1 MRRSACLLLAML
13 LVPATSAAYEP
24 APTHPGLTARAMLAS
39 QLHGFLRKD
48 CGLKLGLFQPLGLAA
63 SAMSPRDFSRLGR
76 DLRRLDPS
84 GGYAPDEHQV
94 LRAAGWGMAGS
105 VLAQIPAS
113 LNRHH
118 FYCPPLRTGL
128 DDRAPVLGT
137 LLGFL
142 AMLEGGDTVREFFT
156 GTGFDLTGIPAT
168 RWIRHQHNRWSV
180 DAFHDALAAS
190 ITAPTPAL
198 RDHHLALAL
207 VALGGVLHVLQDM
220 ASPTQVRND
229 FVGGRLQKLG
239 SSTFDRGSAYE
250 RFVARRYG
258 QFGVPRYQG
267 APIRSE
273 RIEGFFTNPS
283 WNGLAD
289 IASVGHFSPGTLPAP
304 VQILESS
311 DPGELRQRINGRLPL
326 TKPSLGPI
334 DLACLRRHERCHVMG
349 KHGPLAAYHVDKE
362 GQLRFFLDDSCHAAT
377 ARHLLPL
384 AVGYSTGLIDH
395 LLRARIALTEDRGG
409 LRLTNRGVPLKAARA
424 VVLAENGKGQRGVVA
439 EPKLSLPAGGKGE
452 LARFSPTLPQGTR
465 ALYVL
470 VRGTDEHDEPFV
482 AVTRMPVG
490 AAPGKTKK

>member
-1 MRRSACLLLAML
+1 MHRRACLLLLAFL

-24 APTHPGLTARAMLAS
+24 APTHPGLTARALLAS
-39 QLHGFLRKD
+39 KLHAFLRKD
-48 CGLKLGLFQPLGLAA
+48 CGLKLGLFQPLGLARK
-63 SAMSPRDFSRLGR
+63 AMSPRDFNRLGR
-76 DLRRLDPS
+76 DLRRLDPA
-84 GGYAPDEHQV
+84 GGYAPDEQQV
-94 LRAAGWGMAGS
+94 LRAAGWSMAGS

-118 FYCPPLRTGL
+118 FYCPPLRKGL

-168 RWIRHQHNRWSV
+168 RWIRHEHNRWSV
-180 DAFHDALAAS
+180 DAFHEALAAS
-190 ITAPTPAL
+190 VSAPTPAL

-229 FVGGRLQKLG
+229 FVDGRLQKLG
-239 SSTFDRGSAYE
+239 SSAFDRGSAYE

-267 APIRSE
+267 APVRRE
-273 RIEGFFTNPS
+273 RIEGFFTNKS

-289 IASVGHFSPGTLPAP
+289 ITSVGHFSPGTLPAP
-304 VQILESS
+304 VQLLEST
-311 DPGELRQRINGRLPL
+311 DPQELRQRINGRLSL
-326 TKPSLGPI
+326 AKPSLGPI
-334 DLACLRRHERCHVMG
+334 DLACLRRHERCYVEG
-349 KHGPLAAYHVDKE
+349 KHGPLLAYRVDRE
-362 GQLRFFLDDSCHAAT
+362 GQLRFFLDERCYAAT

-384 AVGYSTGLIDH
+384 AVGYSSGLIDH
-395 LLRARIALTEDRGG
+395 LLRARITLTADKDGLALT
-409 LRLTNRGVPLKAARA
+409 NSGVPMKTARA

-439 EPKLSLPAGGKGE
+439 EPKLSLPAGEDGQ

-470 VRGTDEHDEPFV
+470 VRGTDAHDEPFV
-482 AVTRMPVG
+482 AVTHLEVG
-490 AAPGKTKK
+490 AKPKK